1 MAILTV
7 EGIVENGQIRLRDHV
22 VLPEHTK
29 VYVVIPDV
37 EAASTTRTYSP
48 RLAHPEQAADF
59 TKQVISE
66 APDDPALQA
75 KMSKAEDIIGRYRN
89 TLQVLAK

>member
-1 MAILTV
+1 MAILTI

-29 VYVVIPDV
+29 VYVVIPDA
-37 EAASTTRTYSP
+37 EAPSPARAYGP
-48 RLAHPEQAADF
+48 RLVHPEQALAF
-59 TKQVISE
+59 AKQVISE
-66 APDDPALQA
+66 TPDDPALET
-75 KMSKAEDIIGRYRN
+75 KMAKAEDIIGRYRN